1 MQTFGF
7 LPLTSH
13 RRTQHVNT
21 PTLERMSCA
30 CSRHGV
36 LFGIH
41 ILFLILISGQTPLMH
56 AILSGKTAAA
66 KYLLAHGADYT
77 IGEKDGW

>member
-1 MQTFGF
+1 
-7 LPLTSH
+7 
-13 RRTQHVNT
+13 
-21 PTLERMSCA
+21 
-30 CSRHGV
+30 
-36 LFGIH
+36 
-41 ILFLILISGQTPLMH
+41 MH